1 MAKCWGT
8 GHQIMT
14 TISVSHCKNYYEGQK
29 KLCQSGI
36 ILCRNYYTLL
46 FIEIISPFLFGS
58 NPTAIS
64 S

>member
-1 MAKCWGT
+1 MAKCWET

-14 TISVSHCKNYYEGQK
+14 TISVSHYKHYYEGQK
-29 KLCQSGI
+29 KLWQSGI
-36 ILCRNYYTLL
+36 ILCRNHYTLL
-46 FIEIISPFLFGS
+46 FIQTNSPFLFGS